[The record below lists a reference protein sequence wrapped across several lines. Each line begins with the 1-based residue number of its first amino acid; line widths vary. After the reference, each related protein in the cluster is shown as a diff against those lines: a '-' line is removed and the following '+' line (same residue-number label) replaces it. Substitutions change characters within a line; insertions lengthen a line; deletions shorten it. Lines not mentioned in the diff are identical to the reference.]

1 MDDPKLLRD
10 MCAVLKHRGPDE
22 EGTFI
27 GSRVGL
33 GSRRLS
39 IIDLPG
45 GKQPISNEDGTIWTV
60 FNGEIYNYLELK
72 SLLER
77 LGHFFKT
84 DSDTEVIVHGYE
96 EWGTDCLRSF
106 VGMFGLALW
115 DDAEKR
121 LILARDRFGKK
132 PLYYW
137 LGDGALIF
145 SSEMKGV
152 LQHEGVSRRIDAE
165 ALEDYLTFFYIPS
178 PLTIFSG
185 LRKLGP
191 GEFLTFQE
199 GRARTQSYWDLTFN
213 ASGGLSEGA
222 LVDELYR
229 LFEDSVRV
237 RLRSDVPLGAFLSGG
252 IDSSAVVAMMKRLS
266 DDEVSTFTVDFEEGP
281 YSEARWAG
289 SVAELLGTK
298 HEVLTVKPDAL
309 TLLPRLVWHFDEPFA
324 DSSMIP
330 TYYVAEA
337 TVRKV
342 KVALSGDGGDEVFMG
357 YPWMEDP
364 SFYKY
369 YKAVPSSVM
378 KPVLRVI
385 SSVPVRNDLVTL
397 AKHALDKQYANQGAE
412 ERYFLR
418 ASQIGQKQVDDLLGK
433 TEEKSRESAG
443 MKYLSQ
449 YFEREKSGD
458 LLNAFDYV
466 TIKTYLPEDILVKV
480 DRMSMAVSLE
490 VRSPF
495 LDHRLAEFA
504 ASLPSGM
511 KVHKSV
517 RKYLLKKMALTK
529 GLLPKS
535 IVSRKKHGFGV
546 PIDYWF
552 HRGFDALGV
561 QIIERAFTEGDFESV
576 VRKSAVDEIMR
587 RPFANASKIFALM
600 TLAIWYQMYVVRREA
615 VPSFDIKTYS

>member
-1 MDDPKLLRD
+1 MDDPKLLRE
-10 MCAVLKHRGPDE
+10 MCAVLEHRGPDE

-45 GKQPISNEDGTIWTV
+45 GKQPISNEDETIWTV
-60 FNGEIYNYLELK
+60 FNGEIYNYIELK
-72 SLLER
+72 TLLES
-77 LGHFFKT
+77 LGHSFKT

-115 DDAEKR
+115 DDAKKR
-121 LILARDRFGKK
+121 LFLARDRFGKK

-137 LGDGALIF
+137 LGDGSLIF

-152 LQHEGVSRRIDAE
+152 LQHEGVPRTIDAE
-165 ALEDYLTFFYIPS
+165 ALEDYLTFFYVPS

-185 LRKLGP
+185 VRKLGP
-191 GEFLTFQE
+191 GEFLTFQD
-199 GRARTQSYWDLTFN
+199 GRATTEPYWDLSFRS
-213 ASGGLSEGA
+213 SGGASEGA

-252 IDSSAVVAMMKRLS
+252 IDSSAVVAMMKRIS

-281 YSEARWAG
+281 YSEARWAS

-337 TVRKV
+337 TVKKV

-364 SFYKY
+364 SFYRY
-369 YKAVPSSVM
+369 YRAVPFSVM
-378 KPVLRVI
+378 KPMLRAI
-385 SSVPVRNDLVTL
+385 SSVPARNDLVTL
-397 AKHALDKQYANQGAE
+397 ARHAAGQG
-412 ERYFLR
+412 
-418 ASQIGQKQVDDLLGK
+418 V
-433 TEEKSRESAG
+433 RESGGRGTIFLAG
-443 MKYLSQ
+443 VTDRP
-449 YFEREKSGD
+449 EAGRRPSGQEQGEGSGARW
-458 LLNAFDYV
+458 N
-466 TIKTYLPEDILVKV
+466 E
-480 DRMSMAVSLE
+480 VSLP
-490 VRSPF
+490 VF
-495 LDHRLAEFA
+495 
-504 ASLPSGM
+504 
-511 KVHKSV
+511 
-517 RKYLLKKMALTK
+517 
-529 GLLPKS
+529 
-535 IVSRKKHGFGV
+535 
-546 PIDYWF
+546 
-552 HRGFDALGV
+552 
-561 QIIERAFTEGDFESV
+561 
-576 VRKSAVDEIMR
+576 
-587 RPFANASKIFALM
+587 
-600 TLAIWYQMYVVRREA
+600 
-615 VPSFDIKTYS
+615 